1 MFGVLYFKLA
11 SGVKSDLGGADDGLW
26 MMDIW
31 SSGES
36 GVTLLE
42 GGGKRPCCV
51 PFIADLVVG
60 RGYRLVFS
68 DLQGG
73 GAMSY
78 GVGDV
83 QRLPKSGMHPFGS
96 VTNGLFDN
104 WFSRL
109 SSNGGECSDCLS
121 SVSFSVSVSGK
132 VRLVRLRLRGVFVGL
147 LSRSKWTFMIT
158 SHPYPK
164 SQVLGRYRLASVGCS
179 DKSCV
184 GVRSGGYRVC
194 GGLCAATVNP
204 DHWH

>member
-36 GVTLLE
+36 GMTLLE

-96 VTNGLFDN
+96 VTNGLVDRYN
-104 WFSRL
+104 IDPSCR
-109 SSNGGECSDCLS
+109 
-121 SVSFSVSVSGK
+121 V
-132 VRLVRLRLRGVFVGL
+132 
-147 LSRSKWTFMIT
+147 M
-158 SHPYPK
+158 K

-204 DHWH
+204 DHWHVLISKV